1 MAGRDAASGPGA
13 GTAAAST
20 ATLMQLASG
29 FAGVTHTKTLVFVST
44 DGTGL
49 GAAGAR
55 HFLSGYTD
63 ISSVSDVI
71 VLSQPAYDHPRQPM
85 IVPWSSGPQSTSIE
99 LTKTASQGLA
109 DETDYE
115 ASDESAFDELSRLA
129 IPANLGEQG
138 PVIEGGYDA
147 VRFSSAGELPL
158 PPAQDDIAHISADTI
173 GPFGRAALA
182 TILALDASTE
192 PLEHGP
198 DAYIGLAGNLLP
210 GWALAMISLSLLLP
224 LIIVAFAACARAA
237 RRPDRLALAVWWV
250 IERSLPF
257 VAATL
262 LFWFFGFAG
271 LFPDTGLSL

>member
-1 MAGRDAASGPGA
+1 MTTLRLYRASLLLIPIAAIAAMFTLESVPSGREAPTGADSFDGISGAALAKQLAHEAPDPRPGSDADGKLAAAVQTAFAQIGAAEVSEQSFKADFNGDDVDLKNIIALLPGSSDDQVVVMAGRDAASGPGA

-63 ISSVSDVI
+63 ISSVSNVI

-85 IVPWSSGPQSTSIE
+85 IVPGASGPQSTSIE

-109 DETDYE
+109 DETRYE
-115 ASDESAFDELSRLA
+115 MSDESAVDERSRLA

-147 VRFSSAGELPL
+147 VRFS
-158 PPAQDDIAHISADTI
+158 
-173 GPFGRAALA
+173 
-182 TILALDASTE
+182 
-192 PLEHGP
+192 
-198 DAYIGLAGNLLP
+198 
-210 GWALAMISLSLLLP
+210 
-224 LIIVAFAACARAA
+224 
-237 RRPDRLALAVWWV
+237 
-250 IERSLPF
+250 
-257 VAATL
+257 
-262 LFWFFGFAG
+262 
-271 LFPDTGLSL
+271 